1 MTTITTQRNRV
12 FTEAPEA
19 DDVLVQVILFGE
31 GDTPGTVAGRSL
43 RYLPIS
49 AYQEC
54 LDWAVAIADQMA
66 RPLYVVPL
74 NHNDILRSP
83 QRWAP
88 FADMLATLNDQER
101 GQLRQMAIATC
112 ADVMR
117 DCDEWHVRAEAY
129 DILTQLKVIHHD

>member
-1 MTTITTQRNRV
+1 MTTITTARNRV
-12 FTEAPEA
+12 ITEQPAP

-31 GDTPGTVAGRSL
+31 GDAPGTVAGRSL

-74 NHNDILRSP
+74 NHGDILNTD
-83 QRWAP
+83 RWTP
-88 FADMLATLNDQER
+88 FANMLATLNDQER

-117 DCDEWHVRAEAY
+117 DCDDWHVRADAH

>member
-1 MTTITTQRNRV
+1 MTTITTARNRV
-12 FTEAPEA
+12 ITEQPAP

-74 NHNDILRSP
+74 NHGDILNTD
-83 QRWAP
+83 RWTP
-88 FADMLATLNDQER
+88 FAKMLATLNDQER
-101 GQLRQMAIATC
+101 GALRQMAIATC

-117 DCDEWHVRAEAY
+117 DCDDWHVRADAY

>member
-12 FTEAPEA
+12 FTEAPEPE
-19 DDVLVQVILFGE
+19 DVFVQVILFGE

-66 RPLYVVPL
+66 HQLYVVPVS
-74 NHNDILRSP
+74 HADILHTD
-83 QRWAP
+83 RWKPYAQ
-88 FADMLATLNDQER
+88 MLANLNDQER
-101 GQLRQMAIATC
+101 GQLRR
-112 ADVMR
+112 DVVNSMVEIMR
-117 DCDEWHVRAEAY
+117 DCDDFEVRAEAY

>member
-12 FTEAPEA
+12 FTEAPEP

-49 AYQEC
+49 AYQDC

-74 NHNDILRSP
+74 NHGDILNTD
-83 QRWAP
+83 RWTP
-88 FADMLATLNDQER
+88 FANMLATLNDQER

-117 DCDEWHVRAEAY
+117 DCDDWHVRADAH
-129 DILTQLKVIHHD
+129 DILTQLKVIAS